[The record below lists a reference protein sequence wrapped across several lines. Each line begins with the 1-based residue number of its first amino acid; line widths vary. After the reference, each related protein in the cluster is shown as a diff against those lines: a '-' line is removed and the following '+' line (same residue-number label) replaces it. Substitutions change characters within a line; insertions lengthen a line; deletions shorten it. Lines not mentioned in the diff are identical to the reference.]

1 MDIPHE
7 RIRAEQDWSWT
18 RVLLE
23 RLPPADDAERAAIGD
38 TLGCLGDPRS
48 AAPLRALVLDAA
60 APVAVREVASM
71 VLRDELVDE
80 PDDATLRAWWASPD
94 PVLRAHALRSMG
106 PAQADLV
113 VAVAGDPAHP
123 LVGDAL
129 AGMAFGFE
137 RPAYHRL
144 MIGALAHA
152 DPAVRSIAASTL
164 VWDEPVAAEAPL
176 IAALA
181 DPSPEVASAA
191 ADTLS
196 YYRTRRVLRAL
207 AGRPARQ
214 VTGPRDPD
222 GLARDF
228 VAAVRQLPEAARPAL
243 RRWMAPVEDL
253 LVAAWDEVEPEAS
266 PETAASPAV
275 ASGDPVDVDGVLAA
289 IAVIDGP
296 RAAIRAQAHAL
307 PLQPIAP
314 VDRAR
319 LVRATIDHVDVDLRR
334 TAAAW
339 CGHWGLAAS
348 LSVLLGDRD
357 GLVRKA
363 AAYALGFVPPDPA
376 LAAPLRAHLE
386 RADTTGVRATETLRS
401 YVVHADRDDAI
412 ATLTDLVRAQG
423 DESLVD
429 AAVWSLIELEA
440 RDALAGLMP
449 RLAAPPLVT
458 WAVHIAL
465 LEAARRF
472 ALAAPEAAQLADVD
486 HLDVQV
492 ELALLAAAR

>member
-23 RLPPADDAERAAIGD
+23 RLPHADDAERAAIGD
-38 TLGCLGDPRS
+38 TLGYLGDPRS
-48 AAPLRALVLDAA
+48 AAPLRALVLDRA

-94 PVLRAHALRSMG
+94 PVLRAHALRSM
-106 PAQADLV
+106 ASVQADLV
-113 VAVAGDPAHP
+113 VAVAGDLAHP
-123 LVGDAL
+123 LHGDAL

-137 RPAYHRL
+137 RPAHHRL
-144 MIGALAHA
+144 LIDALAHA

-181 DPSPEVASAA
+181 DPSPE
-191 ADTLS
+191 DTLS
-196 YYRTRRVLRAL
+196 YYPTRRVLRSL
-207 AGRPARQ
+207 AGRPVRQ

-253 LVAAWDEVEPEAS
+253 LVAAWDEVEPAAS

-275 ASGDPVDVDGVLAA
+275 ASGDLVDVDGLLAA
-289 IAVIDGP
+289 LAVIDGP
-296 RAAIRAQAHAL
+296 RAAIRTQARAVL
-307 PLQPIAP
+307 LQPIAP
-314 VDRAR
+314 IDRAR
-319 LVRATIDHVDVDLRR
+319 LVRATVDHVDVDLRC

-348 LSVLLGDRD
+348 LCRLLGDRD
-357 GLVRKA
+357 MLVRKA
-363 AAYALGFVPPDPA
+363 AAYAFGFLPPDPA
-376 LAAPLRAHLE
+376 LAPLLRSHLD
-386 RADTTGVRATETLRS
+386 RADVTGVHATETLGS
-401 YVVHADRDDAI
+401 YVVHADRQETVSLLTTI
-412 ATLTDLVRAQG
+412 ARDHAH
-423 DESLVD
+423 ESMVL
-429 AAVWSLIELEA
+429 AAVASLIELEA
-440 RDALAGLMP
+440 RDVLAALMP
-449 RLAAPPLVT
+449 RLSAPPLVT

-486 HLDVQV
+486 QLDVQV
-492 ELALLAAAR
+492 ALALLAAAR